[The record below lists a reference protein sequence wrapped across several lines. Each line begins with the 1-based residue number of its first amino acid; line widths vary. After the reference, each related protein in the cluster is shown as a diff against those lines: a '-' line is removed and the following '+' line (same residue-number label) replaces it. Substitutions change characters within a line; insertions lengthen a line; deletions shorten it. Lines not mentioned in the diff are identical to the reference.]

1 MKVNRTLSEII
12 RGVWAMNPEAA
23 KGYLPLAASIIKG
36 EVIHTPEPNA
46 YWGDGDRKA
55 EAIKEA
61 SAEVKGVSVFRK
73 KDRWAS
79 FNDAPDHSI
88 AEIAIEGPLMK
99 AGDCGEPGYQAF
111 TDWIKEADASPRI
124 DAILL
129 RMDSPGGAVYGVATM
144 ADAIKATTKPV
155 IAFVDDGIAASA
167 GYWLASHAD
176 EIVLSQA
183 HSQVGSIGVFTTLA
197 DWYGYFEKEGLKVK
211 DVYARQSSDKNG
223 DYREALSGNEDPL
236 KDHLSA
242 LASTFIATVKAN
254 RGERLNLSAGDPFTG
269 KMYMAQE
276 AIQLGLADRIASYEE
291 VVLSLAMTKKD
302 KESNSNTMAKQNA
315 RVNAALGVE
324 SLESTDEG
332 VFLNAEQLEALDTA
346 LDTSALQ
353 QQVDD
358 ASANVQSMQD
368 AQSAHLAVLN
378 AQLTAAGEEEVTDMQ
393 AGITRLGSLVQ
404 EYGKAAGSSFTSVK
418 PGKQV
423 EEKDGGLISADAI
436 NEEIARKSGVV

>member
-23 KGYLPLAASIIKG
+23 VGYLPLAASIIRG
-36 EVIHTPEPNA
+36 DVPNSPEPTS

-55 EAIKEA
+55 KEIKEA

-73 KDRWAS
+73 KNRWTS

-99 AGDCGEPGYQAF
+99 AGNCGEPGYQAF

-183 HSQVGSIGVFTTLA
+183 HSEVGSIGVFTTLA

-211 DVYARQSSDKNG
+211 DVYARQSTDKNG
-223 DYREALSGNEDPL
+223 EYREALAGNEDPL
-236 KDHLSA
+236 KDGLSV
-242 LASTFIATVKAN
+242 LAETFINAVKTN
-254 RGERLNLSAGDPFTG
+254 RGDRLNLSAGDPFTG

-276 AIQLGLADRIASYEE
+276 AIEMGLADKVASYEE
-291 VVLSLAMTKKD
+291 VVLSLGRVNKD
-302 KESNSNTMAKQNA
+302 SESNSNTMAKQNA

-346 LDTSALQ
+346 LDTTALQ

-358 ASANVQSMQD
+358 AQANVQSMQD

-378 AQLTAAGEEEVTDMQ
+378 AQLSAAGEEEAADLQV
-393 AGITRLGSLVQ
+393 GIARLGALVQ
-404 EYGKAAGSSFTSVK
+404 EYGQASGASFTGVK
-418 PGKQV
+418 PGAKV
-423 EEKDGGLISADAI
+423 EEQEQLKGSAAEI
-436 NEEIARKSGVV
+436 NEQIARKSGVV